1 MPAAPHSSP
10 RGSNSTTAFPEGSG
24 PWGFFFVR
32 VHGSTIGEPSFFA
45 QKSACEPVRTFQNAF
60 AAVRKGS
67 PWNH

>member
-1 MPAAPHSSP
+1 MSSTHSSP
-10 RGSNSTTAFPEGSG
+10 RAHNSGTAFPEGSG

-45 QKSACEPVRTFQNAF
+45 QKSACEDVRRNQMNV